1 MINAFDTRAYRWTIG
16 ALAVVG
22 ITIAVA
28 PIVTIVLLSFSADSG
43 LSFPPSAFSL
53 RWYVAALGQIGSD
66 EAGESIAAA
75 GALLT
80 SVKVGAAV
88 MFFSI
93 VVCVPLAYVL
103 ARSKGLAWRSLELLF
118 ALPLVF
124 PVVVLGLAF
133 LLTAEAS
140 GLELGLFRLIIPHLT
155 LALPFV
161 LRNCMAAMNG
171 IGRDVEEAAM
181 SLGASPVRAIA
192 DIVVP
197 MMRPGIVAGLTFAF
211 IVSFNEFTV
220 TYFMYT
226 IDLGTLPLWMYSRTV
241 SSLDPTVLALSSMI
255 ILFDL
260 VVILAIDRIAGGRR
274 NLF

>member
-181 SLGASPVRAIA
+181 SLGASPIRAIA

>member
-124 PVVVLGLAF
+124 PVVYWGLP
-133 LLTAEAS
+133 S
-140 GLELGLFRLIIPHLT
+140 
-155 LALPFV
+155 
-161 LRNCMAAMNG
+161 C
-171 IGRDVEEAAM
+171 
-181 SLGASPVRAIA
+181 
-192 DIVVP
+192 
-197 MMRPGIVAGLTFAF
+197 
-211 IVSFNEFTV
+211 
-220 TYFMYT
+220 
-226 IDLGTLPLWMYSRTV
+226 
-241 SSLDPTVLALSSMI
+241 
-255 ILFDL
+255 
-260 VVILAIDRIAGGRR
+260 
-274 NLF
+274 

>member
-1 MINAFDTRAYRWTIG
+1 M
-16 ALAVVG
+16 
-22 ITIAVA
+22 
-28 PIVTIVLLSFSADSG
+28 
-43 LSFPPSAFSL
+43 
-53 RWYVAALGQIGSD
+53 
-66 EAGESIAAA
+66 
-75 GALLT
+75 
-80 SVKVGAAV
+80 
-88 MFFSI
+88 
-93 VVCVPLAYVL
+93 
-103 ARSKGLAWRSLELLF
+103 
-118 ALPLVF
+118 
-124 PVVVLGLAF
+124 
-133 LLTAEAS
+133 TAEAF

-220 TYFMYT
+220 TYFMCT

-260 VVILAIDRIAGGRR
+260 VVFLAIDRIAGGRR